1 MKSMTGYGRAQAALP
16 DGTQLSITLRSVN
29 HRFLDLSLKMRDDL
43 GALEA
48 PLRKLVGA
56 TVARGHVDLS
66 VRVMRPA
73 AGGAVSIDGAAA
85 ARYAEAW
92 DALSKERG
100 LPRELSARDLLSLPG
115 VVRVGEDEAGEA
127 LGAAVLEAAAAA
139 VADFDASRKREGE
152 ALAAALAAILDRLE
166 AGIGKVSEAREGLA
180 ERLLAQLRERVA
192 KLADGV
198 PLDEARVAQEIAL
211 LAYRA
216 DITEEVDRFRAHL
229 VEARRLMKGEHAAGK
244 RLDVLAQELQ
254 REANTASQKAREL
267 PLTRV
272 LLDLKSDVEALKEQI
287 QNVE

>member
-66 VRVMRPA
+66 VRVTRS

-100 LPRELSARDLLSLPG
+100 LPRELTARDLLSLPG

-127 LGAAVLEAAAAA
+127 LGAAVLETAAAAL
-139 VADFDASRKREGE
+139 ADFDASRRREGE
-152 ALAAALAAILDRLE
+152 AVATALEAILERLE

-198 PLDEARVAQEIAL
+198 PLDEARLAQEIAL
-211 LAYRA
+211 LADRA

-229 VEARRLMKGEHAAGK
+229 VEARRLMKGEHTSGK
-244 RLDVLAQELQ
+244 RLDVLAQELH

>member
-1 MKSMTGYGRAQAALP
+1 MKSMTGFGRAQAALP

-29 HRFLDLSLKMRDDL
+29 HRFLDLSLKFRDDL

-66 VRVMRPA
+66 VRVTRS

-92 DALSKERG
+92 DALSKDRG
-100 LPRELSARDLLSLPG
+100 LPRELTARDLLSLPG
-115 VVRVGEDEAGEA
+115 VVRVAEDEAGEA
-127 LGAAVLEAAAAA
+127 LAAAVLETAAAALS
-139 VADFDASRKREGE
+139 DFDASRRREGE
-152 ALAAALAAILDRLE
+152 ALANALGSILDRLE
-166 AGIGKVSEAREGLA
+166 AGIGNVSEAREGLA

-192 KLADGV
+192 KLADSV
-198 PLDEARVAQEIAL
+198 PLDEARLAQEIAL
-211 LAYRA
+211 LADRA

-229 VEARRLMKGEHAAGK
+229 VEARRLMKGEHASGK
-244 RLDVLAQELQ
+244 RLDVLAQELH

>member
-1 MKSMTGYGRAQAALP
+1 MKSMTGFGRAQAALP

-66 VRVMRPA
+66 VRVNRP
-73 AGGAVSIDGAAA
+73 AGGAVTIDGATAV
-85 ARYAEAW
+85 RYAQAW
-92 DALSKERG
+92 GDLARERD
-100 LPRELSARDLLSLPG
+100 LPRELTARDLLSLPG
-115 VVRVGEDEAGEA
+115 VVRVAEDEAGEA
-127 LGAAVLEAAAAA
+127 LGAAVLDTVADAL
-139 VADFDASRKREGE
+139 ADFDASRRREGE

-180 ERLLAQLRERVA
+180 DRLLAQLRERVA
-192 KLADGV
+192 KLADSV
-198 PLDEARVAQEIAL
+198 PLDEARLAQEIAL
-211 LAYRA
+211 LADRA

-229 VEARRLMKGEHAAGK
+229 VEARRLLKGEHACGK
-244 RLDVLAQELQ
+244 RLDVLAQELH

>member
-1 MKSMTGYGRAQAALP
+1 MKSMTGYGRAQTALP
-16 DGTQLSITLRSVN
+16 DGTQISITLRGVN

-66 VRVMRPA
+66 VRVTRST
-73 AGGAVSIDGAAA
+73 GGAVSIDGAAA

-100 LPRELSARDLLSLPG
+100 LPRELTARDLLSLPG

-127 LGAAVLEAAAAA
+127 LGAAVLETAAAAL
-139 VADFDASRKREGE
+139 ADFDASRRREGE
-152 ALAAALAAILDRLE
+152 AVATALASILDRLE

-192 KLADGV
+192 KLADSV
-198 PLDEARVAQEIAL
+198 PLDEGRLAQEIAL
-211 LAYRA
+211 LADRA

-229 VEARRLMKGEHAAGK
+229 VEARRLMKGEHASGK
-244 RLDVLAQELQ
+244 RLDVLSQELH

>member
-1 MKSMTGYGRAQAALP
+1 MKSMTGFGRAQAALP

-66 VRVMRPA
+66 VRVTRST
-73 AGGAVSIDGAAA
+73 GGAVSIDGAAA
-85 ARYAEAW
+85 ERYAETW
-92 DALSKERG
+92 DAISRDRG
-100 LPRELSARDLLSLPG
+100 LPRELTARDLLSLPG

-127 LGAAVLEAAAAA
+127 LGTAVLETAAAALS
-139 VADFDASRKREGE
+139 DFDASRRREGE
-152 ALAAALAAILDRLE
+152 SLASALAAILDRLE

-192 KLADGV
+192 KLADSV
-198 PLDEARVAQEIAL
+198 PLDEARLAQEIAL
-211 LAYRA
+211 LADRA

-229 VEARRLMKGEHAAGK
+229 VEARRLMKGEHASGK
-244 RLDVLAQELQ
+244 RLDVLAQELH

-272 LLDLKSDVEALKEQI
+272 LLELKSDVEALKEQI

>member
-1 MKSMTGYGRAQAALP
+1 VKSMTGFGRAQATLP

-48 PLRKLVGA
+48 PLRRLVGA

-66 VRVMRPA
+66 VRVTRST
-73 AGGAVSIDGAAA
+73 GGAVSIDGAAA

-127 LGAAVLEAAAAA
+127 LGAAVLEAAAVAL
-139 VADFDASRKREGE
+139 ADFDASRRREGE
-152 ALAAALAAILDRLE
+152 ALAAALASVLERLE
-166 AGIGKVSEAREGLA
+166 TGIGRVSEAREGLA

-198 PLDEARVAQEIAL
+198 PLDEARLAQEIAL
-211 LAYRA
+211 LADRA

-229 VEARRLMKGEHAAGK
+229 VEARRLMRGEHASGK
-244 RLDVLAQELQ
+244 RLDVLAQELH

>member
-1 MKSMTGYGRAQAALP
+1 MKSMTKFGRAQAALP

-66 VRVMRPA
+66 VRVTRPS
-73 AGGAVSIDGAAA
+73 GGAVSLDGAAA
-85 ARYAEAW
+85 ERYALDWQRVASEH
-92 DALSKERG
+92 AL
-100 LPRELSARDLLSLPG
+100 PAELTARDLLSLPG
-115 VVRVGEDEAGEA
+115 VVRVAEDEAGEA
-127 LGAAVLEAAAAA
+127 LGAAILEAASAGLS
-139 VADFDASRKREGE
+139 DFDASRRREGE
-152 ALAAALAAILDRLE
+152 ALKAALGAILDRLE
-166 AGIGKVSEAREGLA
+166 AGIERVAGEREGLSG
-180 ERLLAQLRERVA
+180 RLLSQLRERVE
-192 KLADGV
+192 KLAAGV
-198 PLDEARVAQEIAL
+198 PLDEARLAQEVAL
-211 LAYRA
+211 LADRA
-216 DITEEVDRFRAHL
+216 DIAEEVDRFRAHL
-229 VEARRLMKGEHAAGK
+229 VEARRLLQGEPASGK
-244 RLDVLAQELQ
+244 RLDVLAQELH